1 MVPFAVGADM
11 FIPPNAAIIKTD
23 IAKVVNDPARGCA
36 ARVEFSLF
44 GTIDLWKC
52 WEVCCRC
59 QEVQQTPTS
68 NFEYL
73 LQVGAAAKVEQAR
86 RS

>member
-36 ARVEFSLF
+36 TRAEFSLF
-44 GTIDLWKC
+44 GRPL
-52 WEVCCRC
+52 EVCCRC